1 MQKYDITSLG
11 VRRLGYRLVQAAS
24 GARDG
29 YPTHTSNR
37 RVAPSLPSESPL
49 VWYTSRMTPPK
60 LLDDDLLA
68 RARELRAAGRSPKE
82 IARTLG
88 VRPSTVAPLMRAIA
102 RQAAADEPEPAVI
115 GCWVSPG
122 WSAGLTV
129 AGHDEWPD
137 LDAAAH
143 PGSGLVGVV
152 VARQHRPRRVSV
164 CGYLVDVYCLGV
176 KNALGPDLMND
187 RDLPAFLRRFFSAFA
202 DAPAPIEVPLDLAR
216 HLVWGAVD
224 YARELGF
231 PPHPDFQPTAGH
243 LGTWQDTSD
252 ITFGRDGVPFYVGG
266 PYDNADAVT
275 RTLTRSAGKGNFHFI
290 TPVEVTA
297 G

>member
-1 MQKYDITSLG
+1 VQRYDITSRG
-11 VRRLGYRLVQAAS
+11 VRRRLLLQRRARQA
-24 GARDG
+24 
-29 YPTHTSNR
+29 PFHTSDR
-37 RVAPSLPSESPL
+37 RVAPRLPSGSPP
-49 VWYTSRMTPPK
+49 VWYRSRMTPEK
-60 LLDDDLLA
+60 LLDDDLLS

-137 LDAAAH
+137 LDAAGHA
-143 PGSGLVGVV
+143 GSGLVGVV
-152 VARQHRPRRVSV
+152 VARRHRPRRVSV

-202 DAPAPIEVPLDLAR
+202 DAPTPIEVPLDLAR

-252 ITFGRDGVPFYVGG
+252 ITFGRDGVPFYVEG

-275 RTLTRSAGKGNFHFI
+275 RTLTRSVGESNFHVI
-290 TPVEVTA
+290 TPVGVAA

>member
-1 MQKYDITSLG
+1 
-11 VRRLGYRLVQAAS
+11 
-24 GARDG
+24 
-29 YPTHTSNR
+29 
-37 RVAPSLPSESPL
+37 
-49 VWYTSRMTPPK
+49 MTLDK

-82 IARTLG
+82 IARALG

-102 RQAAADEPEPAVI
+102 QQAAADEPEFAVM

-129 AGHDEWPD
+129 AGHEEWPD
-137 LDAAAH
+137 RDAVEHA
-143 PGSGLVGVV
+143 GSGLVGVV
-152 VARQHRPRRVSV
+152 VARRHRPRRLSV

-176 KNALGPDLMND
+176 KNALGPDVLND
-187 RDLPAFLRRFFSAFA
+187 RDLPAFLSRFFSAFGEA
-202 DAPAPIEVPLDLAR
+202 TASVPAPLELAR

-231 PPHPDFQPTAGH
+231 PPHPDFQPTSGH
-243 LGTWQDTSD
+243 LDTWQETSD
-252 ITFGRDGVPFYVGG
+252 ITFGRDGAPFYVGG
-266 PYDNADAVT
+266 PYDDAVAVT
-275 RTLTRSAGKGNFHFI
+275 RTLARSAGTGNFHYVA
-290 TPVEVTA
+290 PVGVTA

>member
-1 MQKYDITSLG
+1 
-11 VRRLGYRLVQAAS
+11 
-24 GARDG
+24 
-29 YPTHTSNR
+29 
-37 RVAPSLPSESPL
+37 
-49 VWYTSRMTPPK
+49 MTPEK
-60 LLDDDLLA
+60 LLDDDLLS

-137 LDAAAH
+137 LDAAGH

-152 VARQHRPRRVSV
+152 VARRHRPRRVSV

-202 DAPAPIEVPLDLAR
+202 DATTPIEVPLDLAR

-252 ITFGRDGVPFYVGG
+252 ITFGRDGVPFYVEG
-266 PYDNADAVT
+266 PYDNPDAVT
-275 RTLTRSAGKGNFHFI
+275 RTLTRSVGESNVHVI
-290 TPVEVTA
+290 TPVGVAA